1 MQKKN
6 YLRKTLALVMAFLMI
21 VTMMPV
27 NVFAEVDSSNP
38 DNWANPT
45 PIQSPGGTSTRAVD
59 TPDWE
64 VSDEEAE
71 ADHWPLTA
79 NNRLVEAA
87 NADSIKNPNIEY
99 GGTFNLG
106 DRQVITILYKT
117 QSSANAVWQR
127 LLLKFD
133 KTLAQMIDWDN
144 DKTGAWKDPAKNRES
159 TNPKHFNGDIIK
171 FTSEPRENAGSDN
184 VYSVALNDAMF
195 KKQAIEAPMHFV
207 LKSPDKLKELGLPES
222 VEELVQSKEPVI
234 QSRIVDRYYEKV
246 RMNPCAHLDG
256 YSTYTSSTII
266 PRRDYRAG
274 LIPECEDDNINPWIL
289 TQTAF
294 LTYNKNKGYVDL
306 TIRHNKN
313 ANTPLQDRPVLGLR
327 TVIEDKF
334 FNVLAGSAEAGV
346 PEDGSAKIA
355 DVFIVGADEKPYEGG
370 SYDNPVTQRRI
381 PVIRNQIN
389 QGQDGLQY
397 IQVVGTHY
405 QKTAYENNIKTQSK
419 GNALETLVNSALASG
434 GRGVGTI
441 VRFYVKPEKFE
452 SLISDTD
459 LLDMTFYTTF
469 TTQTKKGEARD
480 TFSGKV
486 DKDRTLQKG
495 QKLVL
500 DVGTEEFSGGSF
512 AGNRKMVMEVGER
525 PHNVVFQSAQNATLE
540 TSLYWKDSTSYWW
553 TIPYDMTLKK
563 GTPIKIY
570 MQGLK
575 KDIQEV
581 RFYTSKDEQALGNGG
596 DFFTITKDP
605 DKCGD
610 MQYVRFAGNLK
621 SPNIEKTQNEASIP
635 EIFTTDTILYGH
647 TKIGNAIVRAR
658 GVSEDEKSVLNQ
670 AYLSDAND
678 TYKDVGSGDD
688 AESVIDKKRSQ
699 AVIVNKKI
707 YNGYEFST
715 QTAVNPSD
723 PLGATAG
730 ILNKKYKMVKDA
742 PLAFSTEDY
751 SINAI
756 EKLPPVIEQVQAK
769 VNFDLN
775 GGYLGEDPNAEKA
788 KDPIIKIAPLN
799 ENYRYVVDK
808 TTNFPTTTLNTN
820 YKANAFKG
828 ANRRM
833 VYPLKDDGSGKLVPD
848 TSAEKVM
855 ASHTDQPLGTE
866 VYQVAFDRYK
876 AQLQAKLAQAEAM
889 DNSLGT
895 PRTIR
900 NAAIAEAQQ
909 DIASFD
915 NYIAKF
921 YTNKGIDITKSQL
934 WLREFPG
941 KESQTELK
949 TENPKMKNKEFY
961 GWTTKI
967 VNTVDEY
974 NKLEELKTEDQA
986 KDTVKTYKFTENSPI
1001 LSEMTVYAF
1010 YGPVKSQV
1018 TNPVQTYDE
1027 ENDKQY
1033 VEITPAEEGKPL
1045 PTDATYKLVKKN
1057 EDGTYTEV
1065 EGLTQTTKEDGT
1077 PVFDITNIP
1086 SDKFD
1091 PEADYCIETT
1101 ETGKDPSYSDAPIKI
1116 DKVLPTITKDGE
1128 KNFTIVQDAYGYQVK
1143 ITANAKDD
1151 SGILRVYA
1159 EEDKTAENSYYDKD
1173 AKEKTAKLNE
1183 SIQKQEGKGKTFK
1196 VTAVDKFGNKTT
1208 VEQTVEPK
1216 AKPLELKAERPLAD
1230 TDYIFVTTSK
1240 GASLVITVINKDK
1253 TDALTMNH
1261 NQVND
1266 TDEIKLVNTDGSAF
1280 TLTKGQR
1287 IKITATTSDDQT
1299 AKLTIR
1305 VR

>member
-1 MQKKN
+1 MDKKHESKRLMALFLSIIMIIGILPLN
-6 YLRKTLALVMAFLMI
+6 IFATEELAMSP
-21 VTMMPV
+21 T
-27 NVFAEVDSSNP
+27 SN
-38 DNWANPT
+38 
-45 PIQSPGGTSTRAVD
+45 GTAIRAVD

-144 DKTGAWKDPAKNRES
+144 AKTGAWKDPAKNRES
-159 TNPKHFNGDIIK
+159 TNPQHFDGDIIK

-207 LKSPDKLKELGLPES
+207 LKSPDQLQQQGLPTS
-222 VEELVQSKEPVI
+222 VEALVQSKEPVI
-234 QSRIVDRYYEKV
+234 QSRIVDKYYEKV

-274 LIPECEDDNINPWIL
+274 LIPECEDDNIDPWIL

-313 ANTPLQDRPVLGLR
+313 ANEPIKDKKVLGLR

-334 FNVLAGSAEAGV
+334 FNVLAGSAEEGV

-355 DVFIVGADEKPYEGG
+355 DVFIVGADEKPYDGG
-370 SYDNPVTQRRI
+370 SYDNPVTKRRI
-381 PVIRNQIN
+381 PVLRNQIN

-397 IQVVGTHY
+397 IQVLGTDY
-405 QKTAYENNIKTQSK
+405 QKTAYENNIKTQST

-441 VRFYVKPEKFE
+441 VRFYVKPDKFE

-469 TTQTKKGEARD
+469 TTQTKKGEARE
-480 TFSGKV
+480 TFSGQV
-486 DKDRTLQKG
+486 DKDRNLQKG

-500 DVGTEEFSGGSF
+500 DVGTKEFSGGSF

-525 PHNVVFQSAQNATLE
+525 PHNVVFQSAQNATLQ

-553 TIPYDMTLKK
+553 TIPYDMTLKA

-575 KDIQEV
+575 NPITEI
-581 RFYTSKDEQALGNGG
+581 RIYSSKEEQAKKDQG
-596 DFFTITKDP
+596 DFFTIAKDP
-605 DKCGD
+605 EKCGD

-635 EIFTTDTILYGH
+635 EIFTTDIILYGH

-688 AESVIDKKRSQ
+688 IESVIDQKRSQ

-723 PLGATAG
+723 PLGATTG

-769 VNFDLN
+769 VKFDLN

-820 YKANAFKG
+820 YKANAFEG

-833 VYPLKDDGSGKLVPD
+833 VDDGAGNQ
-848 TSAEKVM
+848 VM

-876 AQLQAKLAQAEAM
+876 AQLQDKLAEAEAM

-909 DIASFD
+909 DINSFN

-941 KESQTELK
+941 KESQEELK
-949 TENPKMKNKEFY
+949 TENPKMENKEFY
-961 GWTTKI
+961 GWTTKK
-967 VNTVDEY
+967 VTSVEEF

-1018 TNPVQTYDE
+1018 TNPKQTYDE
-1027 ENDKQY
+1027 AKDKQY

-1077 PVFDITNIP
+1077 PVFDITDLP

-1091 PEADYCIETT
+1091 PEADYYIETT
-1101 ETGKDPSYSDAPIKI
+1101 ETGKDPSYSDTPIKI
-1116 DKVLPTITKDGE
+1116 DKVGPSFTKDKDG
-1128 KNFTIVQDAYGYQVK
+1128 KNITLVQDAYGYQVK
-1143 ITANAKDD
+1143 VSANASDD
-1151 SGILRVYA
+1151 AGILRVYA
-1159 EEDKTAENSYYDKD
+1159 EKDKD
-1173 AKEKTAKLNE
+1173 NGYYKADASETTANLTE
-1183 SIQKQEGKGKTFK
+1183 SIQDQLGVEKTFT
-1196 VTAVDKFGNKTT
+1196 VTAVDKFGNKTET
-1208 VEQTVEPK
+1208 TQKVEPK
-1216 AKPLELKAERPLAD
+1216 VEPLGLEVLKPVNGKD
-1230 TDYIFVTTSK
+1230 FIYVTTSA
-1240 GASLVITVINKDK
+1240 GAKLEIIVINKDK
-1253 TDALTMNH
+1253 TEKVLNDH
-1261 NQVND
+1261 NQVEETEKVQLIN
-1266 TDEIKLVNTDGSAF
+1266 KDGTPF

-1287 IKITATTSDDQT
+1287 IKITARKDGQV
-1299 AKLTIR
+1299 AHLTIR

>member
-1 MQKKN
+1 MQKNKEQS
-6 YLRKTLALVMAFLMI
+6 LRRFLSLFLALIMI
-21 VTMMPV
+21 LTSLPL
-27 NVFAEVDSSNP
+27 NVFAEEPS
-38 DNWANPT
+38 T
-45 PIQSPGGTSTRAVD
+45 GTRAVA

-144 DKTGAWKDPAKNRES
+144 AKTGAWKDPAKNKES
-159 TNPKHFNGDIIK
+159 TNPQHFNGDIIK

-207 LKSPDKLKELGLPES
+207 LKSPDQLQQLGLPTS
-222 VEELVQSKEPVI
+222 VEALVQSKEPVI
-234 QSRIVDRYYEKV
+234 QSRIVDKYYEKV

-274 LIPECEDDNINPWIL
+274 LIPECEDDNIDPWIL

-313 ANTPLQDRPVLGLR
+313 ANKPLQHKPVLGLR

-334 FNVLAGSAEAGV
+334 FNVLAGSAEEGV

-355 DVFIVGADEKPYEGG
+355 DVFIVGANEKPYDGG
-370 SYDNPVTQRRI
+370 SYDNPVPERRI
-381 PVIRNQIN
+381 PVLRNQIN

-397 IQVVGTHY
+397 IQVVGTDY
-405 QKTAYENNIKTQSK
+405 QKTAYENNIKMQSK
-419 GNALETLVNSALASG
+419 GNAMETLLNSALASG

-469 TTQTKKGEARD
+469 TTQTKKGEARE

-500 DVGTEEFSGGSF
+500 DVGTKEFGLGSF

-525 PHNVVFQSAQNATLE
+525 PHNVVFQSAPNDALG

-553 TIPYDMTLKK
+553 TIPYDMTLKE

-575 KDIQEV
+575 NNIQEV
-581 RFYTSKDEQALGNGG
+581 RFYTSKDEQALGDAG

-688 AESVIDKKRSQ
+688 TESVIDKKRSR

-723 PLGATAG
+723 PLGATTG

-769 VNFDLN
+769 VKFDLN

-788 KDPIIKIAPLN
+788 KDPIVKIAPLN

-808 TTNFPTTTLNTN
+808 DNFPTATLNPS
-820 YKANAFKG
+820 YKANAFEG

-833 VYPLKDDGSGKLVPD
+833 VDDGAGNQ
-848 TSAEKVM
+848 VM

-866 VYQVAFDRYK
+866 IYQVAFDRYK
-876 AQLQAKLAQAEAM
+876 EQLQNRLVEAEAL
-889 DNSLGT
+889 DNTIGT

-900 NAAIAEAQQ
+900 NAAIAEAKQ
-909 DIASFD
+909 DIDSFD

-941 KESQTELK
+941 KESQVELK
-949 TENPKMKNKEFY
+949 TENPKMENKEFY
-961 GWTTKI
+961 GWTTKK
-967 VNTVDEY
+967 VTSVDEY
-974 NKLEELKTEDQA
+974 NKLEELKTEAQA
-986 KDTVKTYKFTENSPI
+986 KNITKTYKFTENSPI

-1018 TNPVQTYDE
+1018 TNPKQTYDE
-1027 ENDKQY
+1027 AKDKQY
-1033 VEITPAEEGKPL
+1033 IEITPAEEGKDL
-1045 PTDATYKLVKKN
+1045 PENATYKLVKKN
-1057 EDGTYTEV
+1057 EDGNYTEV

-1077 PVFDITNIP
+1077 PVFDITDLP

-1091 PEADYCIETT
+1091 PNADYYIETI
-1101 ETGKDPSYSDAPIKI
+1101 ETGKNPSYSDTPIKI
-1116 DKVLPTITKDGE
+1116 DKVAPTFADMGNGKQVLANPDPL
-1128 KNFTIVQDAYGYQVK
+1128 GYFVK
-1143 ITANAKDD
+1143 VSAKAEDQA
-1151 SGILRVYA
+1151 GILRIYVDGYK
-1159 EEDKTAENSYYDKD
+1159 DKGYYDSTPKAED
-1173 AKEKTAKLNE
+1173 NSDVTKSLNDNVAVQQGQEKTFTVIA
-1183 SIQKQEGKGKTFK
+1183 I
-1196 VTAVDKFGNKTT
+1196 DKFGNKAN
-1208 VEQTVEPK
+1208 VEHKE
-1216 AKPLELKAERPLAD
+1216 AKKLPLIKVGIDRPYSGDDAIYVM
-1230 TDYIFVTTSK
+1230 TDI
-1240 GASLVITVINKDK
+1240 GANLEITVYDRSGNEVLKMTAKQTEEIS
-1253 TDALTMNH
+1253 
-1261 NQVND
+1261 
-1266 TDEIKLVNTDGSAF
+1266 EIKLSDGK
-1280 TLTKGQR
+1280 TLPKR
-1287 IKITATTSDDQT
+1287 WKSS
-1299 AKLTIR
+1299 R
-1305 VR
+1305 

>member
-1 MQKKN
+1 MQNYKKN
-6 YLRKTLALVMAFLMI
+6 FVKQTLAWVLAAVMVI
-21 VTMMPV
+21 TMLPV
-27 NVFAEVDSSNP
+27 GVFAESGLEMSPTSN
-38 DNWANPT
+38 
-45 PIQSPGGTSTRAVD
+45 GTAVRAVD

-71 ADHWPLTA
+71 ADYWPLTA

-144 DKTGAWKDPAKNRES
+144 AKTGAWKDPAKNRES

-207 LKSPDKLKELGLPES
+207 LKSPDQLQNLGLPTS
-222 VEELVQSKEPVI
+222 VEELVQIKEPVI
-234 QSRIVDRYYEKV
+234 QSRIVDKNYEKV

-274 LIPECEDDNINPWIL
+274 LIPECEDDNIDPWIL

-313 ANTPLQDRPVLGLR
+313 ANKPLQDKPVLGLR

-334 FNVLAGSAEAGV
+334 FNVLAGSAEEGV

-355 DVFIVGADEKPYEGG
+355 DVFIVGANEKPYDGG
-370 SYDNPVTQRRI
+370 SYDNPVTERRI
-381 PVIRNQIN
+381 PVLRNQIN

-397 IQVVGTHY
+397 IQVVGTDY
-405 QKTAYENNIKTQSK
+405 QKTEYENNIKMQSK

-469 TTQTKKGEARD
+469 TTQTKKGEARE

-500 DVGTEEFSGGSF
+500 DVGTKEFGLGSF

-525 PHNVVFQSAQNATLE
+525 PHNVVFQSSPNDTLG

-553 TIPYDMTLKK
+553 TIPYDMTLKA

-575 KDIQEV
+575 KDIREV
-581 RFYTSKDEQALGNGG
+581 RFYTSKDEQALGDGG
-596 DFFTITKDP
+596 DFFKITKDP

-688 AESVIDKKRSQ
+688 AESVIDQKRSQ

-723 PLGATAG
+723 PLGATTG
-730 ILNKKYKMVKDA
+730 ILNKKYKMAKDA

-756 EKLPPVIEQVQAK
+756 EKLPPIIEQVQAK
-769 VNFDLN
+769 VKFDLN

-788 KDPIIKIAPLN
+788 KDPIVKIAPLN
-799 ENYRYVVDK
+799 ENYIYVVDK
-808 TTNFPTTTLNTN
+808 TTNFPTTTLNPA
-820 YKANAFKG
+820 YKANAFEG

-833 VYPLKDDGSGKLVPD
+833 VDDGTGNQ
-848 TSAEKVM
+848 VM

-876 AQLQAKLAQAEAM
+876 TQLQAKLTEAEALPKGVGAP
-889 DNSLGT
+889 NQ
-895 PRTIR
+895 IR
-900 NAAIAEAQQ
+900 NAAIAEAKQ

-949 TENPKMKNKEFY
+949 TENPKMENKEFY
-961 GWTTKI
+961 GWTTKK
-967 VNTVDEY
+967 VDTVDEY

-986 KDTVKTYKFTENSPI
+986 KDTAKTYKFTENSPI

-1027 ENDKQY
+1027 AKDKQY

-1077 PVFDITNIP
+1077 PVFDITDLP

-1091 PEADYCIETT
+1091 PDADYYIETT
-1101 ETGKDPSYSDAPIKI
+1101 EIGKNPSYSNAPIKI
-1116 DKVLPTITKDGE
+1116 DKVGPT
-1128 KNFTIVQDAYGYQVK
+1128 FTTDAEGNAVKLIQDHFGYQVK
-1143 ITANAKDD
+1143 VSANASDD
-1151 SGILRVYA
+1151 AGILRVYA

-1183 SIQKQEGKGKTFK
+1183 SIQKQLGKEKTFK

-1208 VEQTVEPK
+1208 ATETVEKK
-1216 AKPLELKAERPLAD
+1216 AEPLSLKAERPLGD
-1230 TDYIFVTTSK
+1230 TDFIYVTTTA
-1240 GASLVITVINKDK
+1240 GANLEIKVINADK
-1253 TDALTMNH
+1253 SEALTMAH
-1261 NQVND
+1261 TQGAESE
-1266 TDEIKLVNTDGSAF
+1266 EIKLVKDGAPF

-1287 IKITATTSDDQT
+1287 IKITATSGDQT

>member
-1 MQKKN
+1 MQKSKEQS
-6 YLRKTLALVMAFLMI
+6 LRRFLSLFLALIMI
-21 VTMMPV
+21 LTSLPL
-27 NVFAEVDSSNP
+27 NVFAEDDLQMLPTSN
-38 DNWANPT
+38 
-45 PIQSPGGTSTRAVD
+45 GTSVRAVD

-144 DKTGAWKDPAKNRES
+144 AKTGAWKDPAKNRES
-159 TNPKHFNGDIIK
+159 TNPKHFNGEIIK

-195 KKQAIEAPMHFV
+195 KKQTIEAPMHFV
-207 LKSPDKLKELGLPES
+207 LKSPDQLQQQGLPTS
-222 VEELVQSKEPVI
+222 VEELVQIKEPVI
-234 QSRIVDRYYEKV
+234 QSRIVDKYYVKV

-274 LIPECEDDNINPWIL
+274 LIPECEDDNIDPWIL

-313 ANTPLQDRPVLGLR
+313 ANKPLQHKPVLGLR

-334 FNVLAGSAEAGV
+334 FNVLAGSAEEGV

-355 DVFIVGADEKPYEGG
+355 DVFIVGANEKPYDGG
-370 SYDNPVTQRRI
+370 SYDNPVPERRI
-381 PVIRNQIN
+381 PVLRNQIN

-397 IQVVGTHY
+397 IQVVGTDY
-405 QKTAYENNIKTQSK
+405 QKTAYENNIKMQSK
-419 GNALETLVNSALASG
+419 GNALETLLNSALASG

-469 TTQTKKGEARD
+469 TTQTKKGEARE

-500 DVGTEEFSGGSF
+500 DVGTKEFGLGSF

-525 PHNVVFQSAQNATLE
+525 PHNVVFQSAPNDALG

-553 TIPYDMTLKK
+553 TIPYDMTLKE

-575 KDIQEV
+575 NNIQEV
-581 RFYTSKDEQALGNGG
+581 RFYTSKDEQALGDAG

-688 AESVIDKKRSQ
+688 TESVIDKKRSQ

-723 PLGATAG
+723 PLGATTG

-742 PLAFSTEDY
+742 PLVFSTEDY
-751 SINAI
+751 SINAV

-769 VNFDLN
+769 VKFDLN

-799 ENYRYVVDK
+799 ENYRYVVDDD
-808 TTNFPTTTLNTN
+808 NFPTTTLNPA
-820 YKANAFKG
+820 YKANAFEG

-833 VYPLKDDGSGKLVPD
+833 VDDGAGNQ
-848 TSAEKVM
+848 VM

-876 AQLQAKLAQAEAM
+876 EQLQNRLVEAEAL
-889 DNSLGT
+889 DNTIGT

-900 NAAIAEAQQ
+900 NAAISEAQQ
-909 DIASFD
+909 DIDSFD

-941 KESQTELK
+941 KESQVELK
-949 TENPKMKNKEFY
+949 TENPKMENKEFY
-961 GWTTKI
+961 GWTTKK

-974 NKLEELKTEDQA
+974 NKLEELKTENQA
-986 KDTVKTYKFTENSPI
+986 KDTVNTYKFTENSPI
-1001 LSEMTVYAF
+1001 ISEMTVYAF

-1018 TNPVQTYDE
+1018 TNPKQTYDE
-1027 ENDKQY
+1027 DNDKQY
-1033 VEITPAEEGKPL
+1033 IEITPAEEGKPL

-1077 PVFDITNIP
+1077 PVFDITDLP

-1091 PEADYCIETT
+1091 PNADYYIETI
-1101 ETGKDPSYSDAPIKI
+1101 ETGKNPSYSDTPIKI
-1116 DKVLPTITKDGE
+1116 DKQGPALGTSGNEISL
-1128 KNFTIVQDAYGYQVK
+1128 VQDHYGYQVK
-1143 ITANAKDD
+1143 ISAEAKDQA
-1151 SGILRVYA
+1151 GILRVYA
-1159 EEDKTAENSYYDKD
+1159 EEDKDGGFYNEQANETTANLS
-1173 AKEKTAKLNE
+1173 E
-1183 SIQKQEGKGKTFK
+1183 SIQDQLGKEKTFK
-1196 VTAVDKFGNKTT
+1196 VTAVDKFGNKTEAT
-1208 VEQTVEPK
+1208 KTVEPK
-1216 AKPLELKAERPLAD
+1216 AKPLVIKAVRPLGGN
-1230 TDYIFVTTSK
+1230 DYIYVTADAGTRFEIK
-1240 GASLVITVINKDK
+1240 VINADGSETILSGHDQVEGTDK
-1253 TDALTMNH
+1253 V
-1261 NQVND
+1261 Q
-1266 TDEIKLVNTDGSAF
+1266 LVNTDGTPF
-1280 TLTKGQR
+1280 TLVKGQK
-1287 IKITATTSDDQT
+1287 IKISATKDDQS

>member
-1 MQKKN
+1 MQKNN

-27 NVFAEVDSSNP
+27 NVFAEDKLAMSPTSN
-38 DNWANPT
+38 
-45 PIQSPGGTSTRAVD
+45 GTAVRAVD

-144 DKTGAWKDPAKNRES
+144 AKTGAWKDPAKNRES
-159 TNPKHFNGDIIK
+159 TNPQHFNGKIIK

-207 LKSPDKLKELGLPES
+207 LKSPDQLQQLGLPTS
-222 VEELVQSKEPVI
+222 VEELVQIKEPVI
-234 QSRIVDRYYEKV
+234 QSRIVDKYYEKV

-274 LIPECEDDNINPWIL
+274 LIPECEDDNIDPWIL

-313 ANTPLQDRPVLGLR
+313 ANKPLQHKPVLGLR

-334 FNVLAGSAEAGV
+334 FNVLAGSAEQGV

-355 DVFIVGADEKPYEGG
+355 DVFIVGANEKPYDGG
-370 SYDNPVTQRRI
+370 SYDNPVTKRRI
-381 PVIRNQIN
+381 PVLRNQIN

-397 IQVVGTHY
+397 IQVVGTDY
-405 QKTAYENNIKTQSK
+405 QKTAYENNIKTQST
-419 GNALETLVNSALASG
+419 GNALETLLNSALASG

-469 TTQTKKGEARD
+469 TTQTKAGEARE
-480 TFSGKV
+480 TFSGTV

-500 DVGTEEFSGGSF
+500 DVGTNEFGSGSF
-512 AGNRKMVMEVGER
+512 VGNRKMVMEVGER
-525 PHNVVFQSAQNATLE
+525 PHNVVFQSSKNDTLE
-540 TSLYWKDSTSYWW
+540 TSLFWKDSTSYWW
-553 TIPYDMTLKK
+553 TIPYDMTLKA

-581 RFYTSKDEQALGNGG
+581 RFYTSKDQQALGDGG
-596 DFFTITKDP
+596 DFFTITKDS

-688 AESVIDKKRSQ
+688 TESVIDQKRSQ

-723 PLGATAG
+723 PLGATTG

-769 VNFDLN
+769 VKFDLN

-833 VYPLKDDGSGKLVPD
+833 VDDGTGNQ
-848 TSAEKVM
+848 VM

-876 AQLQAKLAQAEAM
+876 AQLQKRLAEAEAL
-889 DNSLGT
+889 DNTIGT

-909 DIASFD
+909 DIDSFN

-941 KESQTELK
+941 KESQVELK
-949 TENPKMKNKEFY
+949 TENPKMDNKEFY

-1018 TNPVQTYDE
+1018 TNPKQTYDE
-1027 ENDKQY
+1027 DNDKQY
-1033 VEITPAEEGKPL
+1033 IEITPAEEGKPL

-1091 PEADYCIETT
+1091 PNEDYYIETR
-1101 ETGKDPSYSDAPIKI
+1101 ETGKNPSYSDNPIKI
-1116 DKVLPTITKDGE
+1116 DKVGPRFTKDIDD
-1128 KNFTIVQDAYGYQVK
+1128 KNITLVQDAYGYQVK
-1143 ITANAKDD
+1143 VSANASDD
-1151 SGILRVYA
+1151 AGILRVYA
-1159 EEDKTAENSYYDKD
+1159 EEDKSVENSYYDVNASKI
-1173 AKEKTAKLNE
+1173 TANLSE
-1183 SIQKQEGKGKTFK
+1183 SIQEQGGVEKTFK

-1240 GASLVITVINKDK
+1240 GASLVITVINKNK

>member
-144 DKTGAWKDPAKNRES
+144 AKTGAWKDPAKNRES

-207 LKSPDKLKELGLPES
+207 LKSPDQLKQLGLPES
-222 VEELVQSKEPVI
+222 VEELVKIKGPVI
-234 QSRIVDRYYEKV
+234 QSRIVDKYYEKV

-274 LIPECEDDNINPWIL
+274 LIPECEDDNIDPWIL

-313 ANTPLQDRPVLGLR
+313 ANKPLQHKPVLGLR

-334 FNVLAGSAEAGV
+334 FNVLAGSAEEGV
-346 PEDGSAKIA
+346 PENGNAKIA
-355 DVFIVGADEKPYEGG
+355 DVFIVGANEKPYDGG
-370 SYDNPVTQRRI
+370 SYDNPVTKRRI
-381 PVIRNQIN
+381 PVLRNQIN

-397 IQVVGTHY
+397 IQVVGTDY
-405 QKTAYENNIKTQSK
+405 QKTAYENNIKTQSI
-419 GNALETLVNSALASG
+419 GNALETLLNSALASG

-441 VRFYVKPEKFE
+441 VRFYVKPNKFE

-469 TTQTKKGEARD
+469 TTQTKKGEARE

-486 DKDRTLQKG
+486 DKDRSFQRG

-500 DVGTEEFSGGSF
+500 DVGTKEFGLGSF

-525 PHNVVFQSAQNATLE
+525 PHNVVFQSAQNDLLG

-553 TIPYDMTLKK
+553 TIPYDMTLKA

-575 KDIQEV
+575 KNIREV
-581 RFYTSKDEQALGNGG
+581 RFYTSKDEQALGDGG

-678 TYKDVGSGDD
+678 TYKDVGNGDD
-688 AESVIDKKRSQ
+688 TESVIDQKRSQ

-723 PLGATAG
+723 PLGATTG

-751 SINAI
+751 SINAV

-769 VNFDLN
+769 VKFDLN

-788 KDPIIKIAPLN
+788 KDPIVKIAPLN
-799 ENYRYVVDK
+799 ENYRYVVDDD
-808 TTNFPTTTLNTN
+808 NFPTTTLNPA
-820 YKANAFKG
+820 YKANAFEG

-833 VYPLKDDGSGKLVPD
+833 VDDGAGNQ
-848 TSAEKVM
+848 VM

-876 AQLQAKLAQAEAM
+876 AQLQNRLVEAEAL
-889 DNSLGT
+889 DNTIGT

-900 NAAIAEAQQ
+900 NAAIAEAKQ

-941 KESQTELK
+941 KESQEELK
-949 TENPKMKNKEFY
+949 TENPKTDNKEFY
-961 GWTTKI
+961 GWTTKK
-967 VNTVDEY
+967 VKSVEEF

-1018 TNPVQTYDE
+1018 TNPKQTYDE
-1027 ENDKQY
+1027 AKDKQY

-1091 PEADYCIETT
+1091 PNADYYIETT
-1101 ETGKDPSYSDAPIKI
+1101 ETGKDPSYSDTPIKI
-1116 DKVLPTITKDGE
+1116 DKQKPVESTIQGEELKATPDLFKYMVKITGKAKDADHKILKATVEANG
-1128 KNFTIVQDAYGYQVK
+1128 KTVDVTATTDDTNFTIEL
-1143 ITANAKDD
+1143 NDD
-1151 SGILRVYA
+1151 TLKQLGEAV
-1159 EEDKTAENSYYDKD
+1159 SYKVTIYDEMGNKF
-1173 AKEKTAKLNE
+1173 EKTL
-1183 SIQKQEGKGKTFK
+1183 
-1196 VTAVDKFGNKTT
+1196 T
-1208 VEQTVEPK
+1208 VEKVDQDLVLEIGD
-1216 AKPLELKAERPLAD
+1216 PLPGESQIFLKSKTGAE
-1230 TDYIFVTTSK
+1230 
-1240 GASLVITVINKDK
+1240 
-1253 TDALTMNH
+1253 
-1261 NQVND
+1261 
-1266 TDEIKLVNTDGSAF
+1266 
-1280 TLTKGQR
+1280 
-1287 IKITATTSDDQT
+1287 
-1299 AKLTIR
+1299 LTIR
-1305 VR
+1305 VIRNKKPITLDPVKANKDEIETIDLKQGGAEFKLEKGDRIIIDAKLTGYKDARILKPVR

>member
-1 MQKKN
+1 MDNKQIRKR
-6 YLRKTLALVMAFLMI
+6 YLSLFLALIMI
-21 VTMMPV
+21 LGTLPI
-27 NVFAEVDSSNP
+27 NIFAEVDSSNP

-144 DKTGAWKDPAKNRES
+144 AKTGAWKDPAKNRES
-159 TNPKHFNGDIIK
+159 TNPQHFTGDIIK

-207 LKSPDKLKELGLPES
+207 LKSPDQLKQLGLPES

-274 LIPECEDDNINPWIL
+274 LIPECEDDNIDPWIL

-313 ANTPLQDRPVLGLR
+313 ANKPLQHKPVLGLR

-334 FNVLAGSAEAGV
+334 FNVLAGSAEQGV

-355 DVFIVGADEKPYEGG
+355 DVFIVGANENPYDGG
-370 SYDNPVTQRRI
+370 SYDNPVTKRRI
-381 PVIRNQIN
+381 PVLRNQIN

-397 IQVVGTHY
+397 IQVLGTDY
-405 QKTAYENNIKTQSK
+405 QKTAYENNIKTQST

-441 VRFYVKPEKFE
+441 VRFYVKPDKFE

-469 TTQTKKGEARD
+469 TTQTKKGEARE

-500 DVGTEEFSGGSF
+500 DVGTKEFGSGSF

-525 PHNVVFQSAQNATLE
+525 PHNVVFQSAQNATLG
-540 TSLYWKDSTSYWW
+540 TSLFWKDSTSYWW
-553 TIPYDMTLKK
+553 TIPYDMTLKA

-575 KDIQEV
+575 NNIQEV
-581 RFYTSKDEQALGNGG
+581 RFYTSKDQQALGDGG
-596 DFFTITKDP
+596 DFFTITKDS

-688 AESVIDKKRSQ
+688 TESVIDQKRSQ

-723 PLGATAG
+723 PLGATTG

-769 VNFDLN
+769 VKFDLN

-788 KDPIIKIAPLN
+788 KDPIVKIAPLN
-799 ENYRYVVDK
+799 ENYRYVVDDD
-808 TTNFPTTTLNTN
+808 NFPTTTLNPA
-820 YKANAFKG
+820 YKANAFEG

-876 AQLQAKLAQAEAM
+876 AQLQKRLEEAEAL
-889 DNSLGT
+889 DNSIGT

-949 TENPKMKNKEFY
+949 TENPKMENKEFY
-961 GWTTKI
+961 GWTTKK

-986 KDTVKTYKFTENSPI
+986 KDTARTYKFTENSPI

-1018 TNPVQTYDE
+1018 TNPKQTYDE
-1027 ENDKQY
+1027 EADKQY
-1033 VEITPAEEGKPL
+1033 IEITPAEEGKPL

-1077 PVFDITNIP
+1077 PVFDITDLP

-1091 PEADYCIETT
+1091 PEADYYIETT
-1101 ETGKDPSYSDAPIKI
+1101 ETGKDPSYSDTPIKI
-1116 DKVLPTITKDGE
+1116 DKVAPVESTTQGEELKATPDLFKYMVKITGKAKDADHKILKATVEANG
-1128 KNFTIVQDAYGYQVK
+1128 KTVAVKATTDDTNFTIEL
-1143 ITANAKDD
+1143 NDD
-1151 SGILRVYA
+1151 TLKQLGEAV
-1159 EEDKTAENSYYDKD
+1159 SYKVTIYDEMGNKL
-1173 AKEKTAKLNE
+1173 EKTL
-1183 SIQKQEGKGKTFK
+1183 
-1196 VTAVDKFGNKTT
+1196 T
-1208 VEQTVEPK
+1208 VEKVDQDLV
-1216 AKPLELKAERPLAD
+1216 LEIGDLVPGESQIFLK
-1230 TDYIFVTTSK
+1230 SK
-1240 GASLVITVINKDK
+1240 TGAT
-1253 TDALTMNH
+1253 
-1261 NQVND
+1261 
-1266 TDEIKLVNTDGSAF
+1266 
-1280 TLTKGQR
+1280 
-1287 IKITATTSDDQT
+1287 
-1299 AKLTIR
+1299 LTIR
-1305 VR
+1305 LIRSRKAINLDGYTAKIDDFEAINLKQNGAEFKLQAGDRIIVDAKLDGYKDARIMRVAK

>member
-1 MQKKN
+1 M
-6 YLRKTLALVMAFLMI
+6 TFLMI
-21 VTMMPV
+21 VTMMPM

-144 DKTGAWKDPAKNRES
+144 AKTGAWKDPAKNRES
-159 TNPKHFNGDIIK
+159 TNPQHFDGKIIK

-207 LKSPDKLKELGLPES
+207 LKSPDQLQQQGLPTS
-222 VEELVQSKEPVI
+222 VEALVQSKEPVI
-234 QSRIVDRYYEKV
+234 QSRIVDKYYEKV

-274 LIPECEDDNINPWIL
+274 LIPECEDDNIDPWIL

-313 ANTPLQDRPVLGLR
+313 ANKPLQDKKVLGLR

-334 FNVLAGSAEAGV
+334 FNVLAGSAEEGV

-355 DVFIVGADEKPYEGG
+355 DVFIVGADEKPYDGG
-370 SYDNPVTQRRI
+370 SYDNPVTKRRI
-381 PVIRNQIN
+381 PVLRNQIN

-397 IQVVGTHY
+397 IQVLGTDY
-405 QKTAYENNIKTQSK
+405 QKTAYENNIKTQST

-441 VRFYVKPEKFE
+441 VRFYVKPQKFE

-469 TTQTKKGEARD
+469 TTQTKAGEARE

-486 DKDRTLQKG
+486 DKDRTLRKG

-500 DVGTEEFSGGSF
+500 DVGTKEFSGGSF

-525 PHNVVFQSAQNATLE
+525 PHNVVFQSAQNATLQ

-553 TIPYDMTLKK
+553 TIPYDMTLKA

-575 KDIQEV
+575 KDIREV
-581 RFYTSKDEQALGNGG
+581 RFYTSKDEQALGDGG

-775 GGYLGEDPNAEKA
+775 GGYLGEDQNAEKA

-808 TTNFPTTTLNTN
+808 DNFPTATLNPA
-820 YKANAFKG
+820 YKANAFEG

-833 VYPLKDDGSGKLVPD
+833 VDDGTGNQ
-848 TSAEKVM
+848 VM

-866 VYQVAFDRYK
+866 IYQVAFDNYK
-876 AQLQAKLAQAEAM
+876 AQLQAKLEEAQA
-889 DNSLGT
+889 LPTGVGT
-895 PRTIR
+895 PNAIR
-900 NAAIAEAQQ
+900 NAAIAEAQK
-909 DIASFD
+909 DIASFN

-941 KESQTELK
+941 KESQVGLK
-949 TENPKMKNKEFY
+949 TENPKMDNKEFY
-961 GWTTKI
+961 GWTTKK
-967 VNTVDEY
+967 VNKVDEY
-974 NKLEELKTEDQA
+974 NKLQELKTEDQA

-1027 ENDKQY
+1027 DNDKQY
-1033 VEITPAEEGKPL
+1033 IEIIPAEEGKPL

-1101 ETGKDPSYSDAPIKI
+1101 ELGKTPSYSDAPIKI
-1116 DKVLPTITKDGE
+1116 DKVGPT
-1128 KNFTIVQDAYGYQVK
+1128 FTNDSEGNAVTLIQDHFGYQVK
-1143 ITANAKDD
+1143 VSANASDD
-1151 SGILRVYA
+1151 AGILRVYA
-1159 EEDKTAENSYYDKD
+1159 ETDKD
-1173 AKEKTAKLNE
+1173 NGYYKADASEITANLSE
-1183 SIQKQEGKGKTFK
+1183 SIQEQGGVEKTFT
-1196 VTAVDKFGNKTT
+1196 VTAVDKFGNKNTAT
-1208 VEQTVEPK
+1208 GTVEPK
-1216 AKPLELKAERPLAD
+1216 AEPLSLKAERPLGD
-1230 TDYIFVTTSK
+1230 TDFIYVTTTA
-1240 GASLVITVINKDK
+1240 GANLEIKVINADK
-1253 TDALTMNH
+1253 SVALTMTH
-1261 NQVND
+1261 TQEEASE
-1266 TDEIKLVNTDGSAF
+1266 EIKLVKDGAPF
-1280 TLTKGQR
+1280 TLTKGQK
-1287 IKITATTSDDQT
+1287 IKITATSGDQT